1 MNSAITSDP
10 IEGECKLKAMLLLLL
25 AESVVAEYYL
35 GESDVVWFGVVF
47 CFSDGY
53 SDVPLNLCS

>member
-1 MNSAITSDP
+1 
-10 IEGECKLKAMLLLLL
+10 MLLLLL

-53 SDVPLNLCS
+53 SDVPLNLCP